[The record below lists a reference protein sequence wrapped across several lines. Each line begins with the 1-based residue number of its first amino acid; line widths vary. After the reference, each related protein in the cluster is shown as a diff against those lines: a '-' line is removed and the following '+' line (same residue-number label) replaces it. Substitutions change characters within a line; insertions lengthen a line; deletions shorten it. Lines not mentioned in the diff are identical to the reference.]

1 MVERQVGGM
10 KKRSTKLQA
19 RAMATIG
26 AVPDEGMADSRQVN
40 PDLVG
45 APRL

>member
-10 KKRSTKLQA
+10 KERSAKLQA
-19 RAMATIG
+19 LAMASIG
-26 AVPDEGMADSRQVN
+26 TVPDKGMADGRQVN